1 MAAALTQ
8 RMDPWEGSVHPP
20 HPPSKGRGR
29 AAVCQMDKL
38 DNLLSQ
44 LYISMIFKNDNI
56 FTLESPLVTAK
67 GVGFSLANKSF
78 LR

>member
-8 RMDPWEGSVHPP
+8 QMDPWEGSGHPP

-29 AAVCQMDKL
+29 AAVFQMDKS

-44 LYISMIFKNDNI
+44 LYISMIVK
-56 FTLESPLVTAK
+56 
-67 GVGFSLANKSF
+67 
-78 LR
+78 

>member
-8 RMDPWEGSVHPP
+8 RMDPWEGSGRPP

-29 AAVCQMDKL
+29 AAVFQMDKL
-38 DNLLSQ
+38 DNLPSQ
-44 LYISMIFKNDNI
+44 LYISMIFKKDNI

-67 GVGFSLANKSF
+67 DVGFFFS
-78 LR
+78 